1 MRVSVLSCLA
11 ALGALVP
18 GGAWCENG
26 QLSGDSLRAA
36 VAGKTVYL
44 ATPVGAVPISYRP
57 NGTMQGQSGSLAA
70 YIGSGTDRGTWWIA
84 RDRLCQRWDTWLDGK
99 LHCYRMRRD
108 GDVVHWSR
116 DDGRTGTATISS
128 R

>member
-1 MRVSVLSCLA
+1 MRVKVLSCLA
-11 ALGALVP
+11 ALGLIVPADAL
-18 GGAWCENG
+18 GENG
-26 QLSGDSLRAA
+26 QLNGDSLRAA

-44 ATPVGAVPISYRP
+44 ATPVGALPINYRP
-57 NGTMQGQSGSLAA
+57 NGTMHGR
-70 YIGSGTDRGTWWIA
+70 SGTLAVYVGAESDRGTWWIA

-99 LHCYRMRRD
+99 AYCYAMRRD

-116 DDGRTGTATISS
+116 SDGRTGTATIA

>member
-1 MRVSVLSCLA
+1 
-11 ALGALVP
+11 LVP

-26 QLSGDSLRAA
+26 QLSGDGLRAA

-44 ATPVGAVPISYRP
+44 ATPVGSLPISYRH
-57 NGTMQGQSGSLAA
+57 NGTMQGRSGTLAA
-70 YIGSGTDRGTWWIA
+70 YVGAESDRGTWWIA
-84 RDRLCQRWDTWLDGK
+84 QDRLCQRWDTWLDGK
-99 LHCYRMRRD
+99 LYCYTMRRD

-116 DDGRTGTATISS
+116 NDGRTGTAMISS